1 MPPVFE
7 ADEVEFS
14 YGPLKVLDG
23 LSLTVNESEIF
34 GVLGANGAGK
44 TTLMRLL
51 IGLQKPSSGAVRVFG
66 EPASTRIAGRIG
78 YMPQLSALYQELSVR
93 QNVDFFARMYGL
105 SRSAER
111 REAVDRAIEWVDL
124 TERQKDPLTKLSGGM
139 RQRVSLAIALVHE
152 PELLVLDE
160 PTVGLDPELRAT
172 FWEQFRSM
180 AADGATLIISSHT
193 MDDAA
198 HCHRLAF
205 IQEGRVVALGSPD
218 ELREAAGR
226 RHPRGRVPP
235 LRQAGRAVS
244 IDRTLAIAVRIVS
257 QISRDHRS
265 VALIIVAPI
274 IVMSLVGFSFADQ
287 RDILNR
293 IAPGLIGAF
302 ALFFVFLLT
311 GVSFLRERSQG
322 TLERL
327 LTTPVGR
334 ADILA
339 GYLLGFLLFAGIQS
353 LVILL
358 YTIFALR
365 IEYEGSLWQIFVL
378 LFVVT
383 IVAVNLGI
391 FISTFARNEFQV
403 VQFIPIMLLPQI
415 FLSGAVLPFEQLP
428 GYFQAIGHFLPLTYA
443 VDGLKALM
451 LEGETLGGIGQE
463 LAVLGA
469 FAIGILALAAITVR
483 RT

>member
-1 MPPVFE
+1 M
-7 ADEVEFS
+7 
-14 YGPLKVLDG
+14 
-23 LSLTVNESEIF
+23 T
-34 GVLGANGAGK
+34 
-44 TTLMRLL
+44 
-51 IGLQKPSSGAVRVFG
+51 
-66 EPASTRIAGRIG
+66 
-78 YMPQLSALYQELSVR
+78 
-93 QNVDFFARMYGL
+93 
-105 SRSAER
+105 
-111 REAVDRAIEWVDL
+111 
-124 TERQKDPLTKLSGGM
+124 
-139 RQRVSLAIALVHE
+139 
-152 PELLVLDE
+152 
-160 PTVGLDPELRAT
+160 
-172 FWEQFRSM
+172 
-180 AADGATLIISSHT
+180 
-193 MDDAA
+193 
-198 HCHRLAF
+198 
-205 IQEGRVVALGSPD
+205 
-218 ELREAAGR
+218 
-226 RHPRGRVPP
+226 
-235 LRQAGRAVS
+235 

-265 VALIIVAPI
+265 FALIIVAPI

-415 FLSGAVLPFEQLP
+415 FLSGAGAAVRTAARLFP
-428 GYFQAIGHFLPLTYA
+428 GNRPRPAAHLRGGWP
-443 VDGLKALM
+443 
-451 LEGETLGGIGQE
+451 EGPDAGG
-463 LAVLGA
+463 
-469 FAIGILALAAITVR
+469 
-483 RT
+483 

>member
-1 MPPVFE
+1 M
-7 ADEVEFS
+7 
-14 YGPLKVLDG
+14 
-23 LSLTVNESEIF
+23 T
-34 GVLGANGAGK
+34 
-44 TTLMRLL
+44 
-51 IGLQKPSSGAVRVFG
+51 
-66 EPASTRIAGRIG
+66 
-78 YMPQLSALYQELSVR
+78 
-93 QNVDFFARMYGL
+93 
-105 SRSAER
+105 
-111 REAVDRAIEWVDL
+111 
-124 TERQKDPLTKLSGGM
+124 
-139 RQRVSLAIALVHE
+139 
-152 PELLVLDE
+152 
-160 PTVGLDPELRAT
+160 
-172 FWEQFRSM
+172 
-180 AADGATLIISSHT
+180 
-193 MDDAA
+193 
-198 HCHRLAF
+198 
-205 IQEGRVVALGSPD
+205 
-218 ELREAAGR
+218 
-226 RHPRGRVPP
+226 
-235 LRQAGRAVS
+235 

-257 QISRDHRS
+257 QIARDHRS

-293 IAPGLIGAF
+293 IAPGLIGVF

-358 YTIFALR
+358 YTIIALR

-403 VQFIPIMLLPQI
+403 VQFIPIILLPQI
-415 FLSGAVLPFEQLP
+415 FLSGAVLPSEQLP
-428 GYFQAIGHFLPLTYA
+428 GYFQAIGKVLPLTYA

-451 LEGETLGGIGQE
+451 LEGETLGGIAQE
-463 LAVLGA
+463 LAVLGG
-469 FAIGILALAAITVR
+469 FAIGILVLAAITVR

>member
-1 MPPVFE
+1 M
-7 ADEVEFS
+7 
-14 YGPLKVLDG
+14 
-23 LSLTVNESEIF
+23 T
-34 GVLGANGAGK
+34 
-44 TTLMRLL
+44 
-51 IGLQKPSSGAVRVFG
+51 
-66 EPASTRIAGRIG
+66 
-78 YMPQLSALYQELSVR
+78 
-93 QNVDFFARMYGL
+93 
-105 SRSAER
+105 
-111 REAVDRAIEWVDL
+111 
-124 TERQKDPLTKLSGGM
+124 
-139 RQRVSLAIALVHE
+139 
-152 PELLVLDE
+152 
-160 PTVGLDPELRAT
+160 
-172 FWEQFRSM
+172 
-180 AADGATLIISSHT
+180 
-193 MDDAA
+193 
-198 HCHRLAF
+198 
-205 IQEGRVVALGSPD
+205 
-218 ELREAAGR
+218 
-226 RHPRGRVPP
+226 
-235 LRQAGRAVS
+235 
-244 IDRTLAIAVRIVS
+244 IDRTLAIAVRIIS
-257 QISRDHRS
+257 QIARDHRS

-293 IAPGLIGAF
+293 IAPGLIGVF

-415 FLSGAVLPFEQLP
+415 FLSGAVLPSEQLP
-428 GYFQAIGHFLPLTYA
+428 GYFQAIGKVLPLTYA

-451 LEGETLGGIGQE
+451 LEGETLGGIAQE
-463 LAVLGA
+463 LAVLGG
-469 FAIGILALAAITVR
+469 FAIGILVLAAITVR

>member
-1 MPPVFE
+1 M
-7 ADEVEFS
+7 
-14 YGPLKVLDG
+14 
-23 LSLTVNESEIF
+23 T
-34 GVLGANGAGK
+34 
-44 TTLMRLL
+44 
-51 IGLQKPSSGAVRVFG
+51 
-66 EPASTRIAGRIG
+66 
-78 YMPQLSALYQELSVR
+78 
-93 QNVDFFARMYGL
+93 
-105 SRSAER
+105 
-111 REAVDRAIEWVDL
+111 
-124 TERQKDPLTKLSGGM
+124 
-139 RQRVSLAIALVHE
+139 
-152 PELLVLDE
+152 
-160 PTVGLDPELRAT
+160 
-172 FWEQFRSM
+172 
-180 AADGATLIISSHT
+180 
-193 MDDAA
+193 
-198 HCHRLAF
+198 
-205 IQEGRVVALGSPD
+205 
-218 ELREAAGR
+218 
-226 RHPRGRVPP
+226 
-235 LRQAGRAVS
+235 

-257 QISRDHRS
+257 QIARDHRS

-293 IAPGLIGAF
+293 IAPGLIGVF

-403 VQFIPIMLLPQI
+403 VQFIPIILLPQI
-415 FLSGAVLPFEQLP
+415 FLSGAVLPSEQLP
-428 GYFQAIGHFLPLTYA
+428 GYFQAIGHVLPLTYA

-451 LEGETLGGIGQE
+451 LEGETLGGIAQE
-463 LAVLGA
+463 LAVLGG
-469 FAIGILALAAITVR
+469 FAIGILVLAAITVR

>member
-1 MPPVFE
+1 M
-7 ADEVEFS
+7 
-14 YGPLKVLDG
+14 
-23 LSLTVNESEIF
+23 T
-34 GVLGANGAGK
+34 
-44 TTLMRLL
+44 
-51 IGLQKPSSGAVRVFG
+51 
-66 EPASTRIAGRIG
+66 
-78 YMPQLSALYQELSVR
+78 
-93 QNVDFFARMYGL
+93 
-105 SRSAER
+105 
-111 REAVDRAIEWVDL
+111 
-124 TERQKDPLTKLSGGM
+124 
-139 RQRVSLAIALVHE
+139 
-152 PELLVLDE
+152 
-160 PTVGLDPELRAT
+160 
-172 FWEQFRSM
+172 
-180 AADGATLIISSHT
+180 
-193 MDDAA
+193 
-198 HCHRLAF
+198 
-205 IQEGRVVALGSPD
+205 
-218 ELREAAGR
+218 
-226 RHPRGRVPP
+226 
-235 LRQAGRAVS
+235 
-244 IDRTLAIAVRIVS
+244 IDRTLAIAVRIIS
-257 QISRDHRS
+257 QIARDHRS

-293 IAPGLIGAF
+293 IAPGLIGVF

-403 VQFIPIMLLPQI
+403 VQFIPIILLPQI
-415 FLSGAVLPFEQLP
+415 FLSGAVLPSEQLP
-428 GYFQAIGHFLPLTYA
+428 GYFQAIGKVLPLTYA

-451 LEGETLGGIGQE
+451 LEGETLGGIAQE

-469 FAIGILALAAITVR
+469 FAIGILVLAAITVR

>member
-1 MPPVFE
+1 M
-7 ADEVEFS
+7 
-14 YGPLKVLDG
+14 
-23 LSLTVNESEIF
+23 
-34 GVLGANGAGK
+34 
-44 TTLMRLL
+44 
-51 IGLQKPSSGAVRVFG
+51 
-66 EPASTRIAGRIG
+66 
-78 YMPQLSALYQELSVR
+78 
-93 QNVDFFARMYGL
+93 
-105 SRSAER
+105 
-111 REAVDRAIEWVDL
+111 
-124 TERQKDPLTKLSGGM
+124 
-139 RQRVSLAIALVHE
+139 
-152 PELLVLDE
+152 
-160 PTVGLDPELRAT
+160 
-172 FWEQFRSM
+172 
-180 AADGATLIISSHT
+180 
-193 MDDAA
+193 
-198 HCHRLAF
+198 
-205 IQEGRVVALGSPD
+205 
-218 ELREAAGR
+218 
-226 RHPRGRVPP
+226 
-235 LRQAGRAVS
+235 S

-257 QISRDHRS
+257 QIARDHRS

-293 IAPGLIGAF
+293 IAPGLIGVF

-365 IEYEGSLWQIFVL
+365 IEYQGSLWQIFVL
-378 LFVVT
+378 LVVVT

-403 VQFIPIMLLPQI
+403 VQFIPIILLPQI
-415 FLSGAVLPFEQLP
+415 FLSGAVLPSEQLP
-428 GYFQAIGHFLPLTYA
+428 GYFQAIGKFLPLTYA

>member
-1 MPPVFE
+1 
-7 ADEVEFS
+7 
-14 YGPLKVLDG
+14 
-23 LSLTVNESEIF
+23 
-34 GVLGANGAGK
+34 
-44 TTLMRLL
+44 
-51 IGLQKPSSGAVRVFG
+51 
-66 EPASTRIAGRIG
+66 
-78 YMPQLSALYQELSVR
+78 MPQLSALYQELSAR

-105 SRSAER
+105 SRSSER

-124 TERQKDPLTKLSGGM
+124 TERQKDPLTRLSGGM

-180 AADGATLIISSHT
+180 ASAGTTLIISSHT

-218 ELREAAGR
+218 ELRNAAGDDATLEDAFL
-226 RHPRGRVPP
+226 HFV
-235 LRQAGRAVS
+235 RQGGAIVT
-244 IDRTLAIAVRIVS
+244 IDRTLAIAVRIIS
-257 QISRDHRS
+257 QIARDHRS

-293 IAPGLIGAF
+293 IAPGLIGVF

-365 IEYEGSLWQIFVL
+365 IDYEGSLWQIFVL
-378 LFVVT
+378 LFIVT

-403 VQFIPIMLLPQI
+403 VQFIPIILLPQI
-415 FLSGAVLPFEQLP
+415 FLSGAVLPSEQLP

-451 LEGETLGGIGQE
+451 LEGETLGGIAQE
-463 LAVLGA
+463 LAVLGG
-469 FAIGILALAAITVR
+469 FAIGILALATITVR